1 MRIEMNVLFL
11 ILFMAITVV
20 LSGCNTQQAS
30 DLKTY
35 NNPEFG
41 FEFEYPQDWNIVSE
55 SRYQRAVCSDPDY
68 RKTDQSCDADIPSVT
83 LENSDGNLVL
93 GINTRQCLNTLELK
107 GGNFICYDSAL
118 QDKGDSI
125 YSGSEKLEL
134 LSDEVRIGILQM
146 ERTFKVT
153 GGK

>member
-11 ILFMAITVV
+11 ILFMAILTV

-41 FEFEYPQDWNIVSE
+41 FEFEYLQDWHVVSE
-55 SRYQRAVCSDPDY
+55 SRYQRAVCDIPEY
-68 RKTDQSCDADIPSVT
+68 RKTDLSCDADIPSMV
-83 LENSDGNLVL
+83 LESGDGQLV
-93 GINTRQCLNTLELK
+93 GINTRQCLNMLELK

-125 YSGSEKLEL
+125 YSGREKLEL

-146 ERTFKVT
+146 EKTFKVT